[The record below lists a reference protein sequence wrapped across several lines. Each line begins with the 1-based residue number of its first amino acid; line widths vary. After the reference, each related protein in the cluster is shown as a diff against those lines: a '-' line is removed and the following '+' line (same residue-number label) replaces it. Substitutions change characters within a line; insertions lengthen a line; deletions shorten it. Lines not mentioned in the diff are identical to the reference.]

1 MAPAR
6 LPPSEFLMP
15 KIRRISLPWTT
26 GFTKVNTGDGT
37 FIPMTPWM
45 PAADIAQAGC
55 TFEAVETCG

>member
-1 MAPAR
+1 
-6 LPPSEFLMP
+6 MP

-45 PAADIAQAGC
+45 PAADIAKAGC